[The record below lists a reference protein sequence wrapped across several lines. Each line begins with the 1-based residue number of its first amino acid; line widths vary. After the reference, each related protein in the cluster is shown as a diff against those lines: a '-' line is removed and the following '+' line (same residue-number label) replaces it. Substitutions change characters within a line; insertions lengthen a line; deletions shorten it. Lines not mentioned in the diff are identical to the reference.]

1 MEYNASGRINES
13 LSSILDQLILSEEN
27 DNEEFTDC
35 HSEVNSEIT
44 SNRSVSQQRQRDTLS
59 NLTISYA
66 DNLFDGETS
75 VSFQPIHFK
84 MLEQLSTRR
93 KSNTVPKP
101 VLQRNISE
109 TFDVNE
115 SESIKRIRDEFT
127 KKSNINMSNLE
138 SFRKQA
144 ILLDKYSNL
153 AEEISDF
160 SNDFEQF
167 KIILS
172 NFPESLRSSQIY
184 NESCECRNRVDKQFL
199 KFENR
204 SYNQISDL
212 DNAFDMLCVEIEKV
226 NLYGKQLNEMFRRHQ
241 AEIEIQKQQ
250 HQQQQQQQQ
259 QQQMVLQQQMLLKQQ
274 MSLQTT
280 PQPHTITTS
289 TPIQPSK
296 TIQDFPGNF
305 FKLSNLKGLTTTTTT
320 TPALSPKQLITQLE
334 DMEQKCSAWDRKCS
348 KEKILNFKRIANTT
362 INAISSHDMDSLM
375 GKINLLHSLLSG
387 QTVSALDITFKA
399 ESQEEIDYC
408 SNLITAKLIRK
419 GEQEISSNPKAA
431 HPIACVAVCLCSN
444 HPSLAQLLLA
454 SLYRA
459 CPLIAPMFPPK
470 DTPHNT
476 EAYLLSVGYRRKEGK
491 LEDLDEFS
499 VRIKGILRLYA
510 CIMQFPI
517 EGISSVFPISTHF
530 HGVAKAWEWLVR
542 VLQGPIVPGVSDV
555 ALHEAFEFMGYRM
568 GRVYGNQFFKLVQ
581 LASNEFLPR
590 LSSVSPAEHNPS
602 VARLKK
608 FLDEHKTQI
617 PETDGAFSVGFWQKN
632 VFK

>member
-1 MEYNASGRINES
+1 MQSHTTEFNASGRINES
-13 LSSILDQLILSEEN
+13 LHSILDQLILSEEN
-27 DNEEFTDC
+27 DDEEFTDC
-35 HSEVNSEIT
+35 KSDLNSEIA
-44 SNRSVSQQRQRDTLS
+44 SNRSSSQQRQRDTLY
-59 NLTISYA
+59 NLTISYT
-66 DNLFDGETS
+66 DILFDGDSS
-75 VSFQPIHFK
+75 VSSQPIHFK
-84 MLEQLSTRR
+84 MMEQLSARR
-93 KSNTVPKP
+93 KSSSLPKP

-115 SESIKRIRDEFT
+115 SESIKRIREEFA

-153 AEEISDF
+153 SNEISDS
-160 SNDFEQF
+160 SNNFEQF

-172 NFPESLRSSQIY
+172 NFPDSLRSSQIY
-184 NESCECRNRVDKQFL
+184 NESCECRNRVDRQFL

-212 DNAFDMLCVEIEKV
+212 DNAFDILCVEIEKV
-226 NLYGKQLNEMFRRHQ
+226 NLYAKQLDEILRRHQ
-241 AEIEIQKQQ
+241 AGIEIQR
-250 HQQQQQQQQ
+250 QQQ

-274 MSLQTT
+274 VSIQTP
-280 PQPHTITTS
+280 PQPQTITTS

-296 TIQDFPGNF
+296 TTQDFPENF
-305 FKLSNLKGLTTTTTT
+305 FKLSNLKGPTTTL
-320 TPALSPKQLITQLE
+320 ALSPKQLITQLE
-334 DMEQKCSAWDRKCS
+334 NMEQKCSAWDKKCS

-387 QTVSALDITFKA
+387 HTVSALDITFKA

-408 SNLITAKLIRK
+408 SNLITAKLIRR

-459 CPLIAPMFPPK
+459 CPLIAPMFPSK
-470 DTPHNT
+470 DTPLNT

-491 LEDLDEFS
+491 LEELDEFS
-499 VRIKGILRLYA
+499 VRIKGIMRLYT

-517 EGISSVFPISTHF
+517 EGISSVFPIKTHF

-542 VLQGPIVPGVSDV
+542 ILQGPVVPGVSDV

-568 GRVYGNQFFKLVQ
+568 GRVYGSQFFKLVQ
-581 LASNEFLPR
+581 LASNEFVPR

-602 VARLKK
+602 IARLKK
-608 FLDEHKTQI
+608 FLDEHRTQI
-617 PETDGAFSVGFWQKN
+617 PETDGAFSVGFWKKN